1 MVWAFSAE
9 NVSNVKNYF
18 INFCNAVFAYILNN
32 TVIFPTFL
40 GGFRGPYIYI
50 YIYIYINLTGPY
62 SLADPK
68 PSSFVGCGKISDS
81 RTSTPT

>member
-32 TVIFPTFL
+32 TVVLSSL
-40 GGFRGPYIYI
+40 GTLLSNIGTHLPPLGPI
-50 YIYIYINLTGPY
+50 
-62 SLADPK
+62 SLAWGHKK
-68 PSSFVGCGKISDS
+68 PGLH
-81 RTSTPT
+81 

>member
-1 MVWAFSAE
+1 MIVYNCLHCLQIVFDLSNWLSMVWAFSAE

-50 YIYIYINLTGPY
+50 YI
-62 SLADPK
+62 
-68 PSSFVGCGKISDS
+68 
-81 RTSTPT
+81 